1 MPNASPKSLP
11 KSSPNALPDSPG
23 IAHLTMPIDTSKL
36 TLVYQPMVEARSGR
50 VIAFEALLRQQEADG
65 TLSGPQ
71 AVLSQL
77 ATPDDLAALDHWVM
91 ARACH
96 DACAWRHV
104 GVSVNI
110 SASTLIRP
118 GFPEEAIRIVA
129 QGGLSADLFELEVV
143 ETGLIEDFEAA
154 LANIERLRA
163 AGIRVAMDDFGTG
176 YSSLSYLVKL
186 TVDTIKI
193 DKCFIDE
200 IDAIR
205 SVAVIQATI
214 ALARTMGMKVTAEG
228 VETPEQAETLR
239 VLGCHYLQGFHF
251 ARPMSVEKIAAFLA
265 GG

>member
-1 MPNASPKSLP
+1 MTRMAHAPQ
-11 KSSPNALPDSPG
+11 PD
-23 IAHLTMPIDTSKL
+23 LPIDTDNL
-36 TLVYQPMVEARSGR
+36 TLVYQPMIEARSGR
-50 VIAFEALLRQQEADG
+50 VIAFEALLRRREPDG
-65 TLSGPQ
+65 SMSGPQ
-71 AVLSQL
+71 AVLSRL
-77 ATPDDLAALDHWVM
+77 KSPDALAALDYWVM

-96 DACAWRHV
+96 DAGAWRHI

-110 SASTLIRP
+110 AASTLIRP
-118 GFPEEAIRIVA
+118 GFPEDAIRIVG
-129 QGGLSADLFELEVV
+129 QSRLPEHLVELEVV

-154 LANIERLRA
+154 LVNIERLRA

-200 IDAIR
+200 IEAIR

-228 VETPEQAETLR
+228 VETLEQAETLR

-251 ARPMSVEKIAAFLA
+251 ARPMNVEQVAAYLA
-265 GG
+265 GV

>member
-1 MPNASPKSLP
+1 MTRMAH
-11 KSSPNALPDSPG
+11 ATQPD
-23 IAHLTMPIDTSKL
+23 LPIDTDNL
-36 TLVYQPMVEARSGR
+36 TLVYQPMIEARSGR
-50 VIAFEALLRQQEADG
+50 VIAFEALLRRREPDG
-65 TLSGPQ
+65 SMSGPQ

-77 ATPDDLAALDHWVM
+77 ATAEDLAALDYWVM

-96 DACAWRHV
+96 DAGAWQHI

-110 SASTLIRP
+110 AASTLIRP
-118 GFPEEAIRIVA
+118 GFPEDAIRIVG
-129 QGGLSADLFELEVV
+129 QSRLPEHLFELEVV

-154 LANIERLRA
+154 LVNIERLRA

-193 DKCFIDE
+193 DKCFVDE
-200 IDAIR
+200 IEAIR

-239 VLGCHYLQGFHF
+239 ILGCHYLQGFHI
-251 ARPMSVEKIAAFLA
+251 AQPMRVEDVAAYLA
-265 GG
+265 GV